1 MRRILEQYF
10 HIIGNGNPNNNNKEL
25 INSFD
30 EKDRLLVKSLLS
42 YINDGSHTIM
52 DGLYIVPD
60 ENLNQT
66 AFKVFRQIFEELGHI
81 NHYKMMMQ
89 EDEES

>member
-1 MRRILEQYF
+1 M
-10 HIIGNGNPNNNNKEL
+10 
-25 INSFD
+25 
-30 EKDRLLVKSLLS
+30 S
-42 YINDGSHTIM
+42 YVNDGSHTIM

-66 AFKVFRQIFEELGHI
+66 AFKIFKQIFEKLGHK
-81 NHYKMMMQ
+81 NHYMMMMQ